1 MSSAQ
6 LTVLPVLVLIL
17 TEKVKKKKKKNFCLT
32 TKMGFNENRLK
43 TARNRSL

>member
-17 TEKVKKKKKKNFCLT
+17 TEKVKKKKKKKFLSNDQNGLQ
-32 TKMGFNENRLK
+32 
-43 TARNRSL
+43 